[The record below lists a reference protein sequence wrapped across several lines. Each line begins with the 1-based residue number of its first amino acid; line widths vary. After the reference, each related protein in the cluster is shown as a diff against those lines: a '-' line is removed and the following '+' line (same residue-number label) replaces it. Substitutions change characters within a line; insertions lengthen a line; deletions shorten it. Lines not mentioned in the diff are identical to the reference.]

1 MTDELKRYLEPKFAL
16 GRIGQPEDI
25 AKVIAFLAS
34 PAADWITGQVINA
47 EGGFTRD

>member
-16 GRIGQPEDI
+16 GRIGQPADI